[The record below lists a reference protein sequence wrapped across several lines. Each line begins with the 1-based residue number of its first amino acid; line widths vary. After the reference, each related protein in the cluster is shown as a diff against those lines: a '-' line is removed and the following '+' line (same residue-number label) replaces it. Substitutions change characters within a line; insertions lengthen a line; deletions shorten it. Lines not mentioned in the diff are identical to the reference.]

1 MAECACHLGPE
12 IPLPVIDVDDELAVS
27 SPDDADHIIDHVLDA
42 TEGIDAMRE
51 IDFLLPG
58 IASDNRAEA
67 STTAPLLDNSAARYR
82 PASHDRAHEPVDDSA
97 GDACP

>member
-1 MAECACHLGPE
+1 LRRPASL
-12 IPLPVIDVDDELAVS
+12 
-27 SPDDADHIIDHVLDA
+27 
-42 TEGIDAMRE
+42 
-51 IDFLLPG
+51 LLPG

-82 PASHDRAHEPVDDSA
+82 RASHDRAHEPVDDSA